1 MNTQSPKIIGMPNAF
16 DLNKLIQSDEIKNLT
31 IEILLFVNHQFETKE
46 RTSLEKQKFRIED
59 FLNFSK
65 RNKESLY
72 SNSKLYRDL
81 IISSNSRQL
90 KIKND
95 FEYALIKIAKTT
107 FPVHEVLKREGK
119 TLYSFSSQSL
129 LDFTI
134 IVDKDENRTYS
145 IHLNHNFL
153 NSIAKEELFLE
164 TEKTI
169 SNRNL

>member
-1 MNTQSPKIIGMPNAF
+1 MNTLSPKIIGMTNAF

-90 KIKND
+90 KIKRS
-95 FEYALIKIAKTT
+95 EEHTSEL
-107 FPVHEVLKREGK
+107 
-119 TLYSFSSQSL
+119 QSRPHLVCRL
-129 LDFTI
+129 L
-134 IVDKDENRTYS
+134 
-145 IHLNHNFL
+145 
-153 NSIAKEELFLE
+153 LE
-164 TEKTI
+164 KK
-169 SNRNL
+169 